1 MEELLQGTVIQLLGI
16 VIGGILA
23 IASAYMT
30 LFVAKATQK
39 AKVET
44 EKLNDERQRKM
55 INSTLNKVDE
65 LLKTNIIALENT
77 VKKDMLELIADGK
90 IEKDELKKLAQDV
103 KENVLNQL
111 GNDSLAILNDSLAL
125 TSANFSSILASK
137 YPLTSPKES
146 FKIAN
151 ESLPN

>member
-1 MEELLQGTVIQLLGI
+1 MEELLQNTVIQLLGI

-39 AKVET
+39 AKAET
-44 EKLNDERQRKM
+44 EKLNDERQRKI
-55 INSTLNKVDE
+55 INATLNKVDE
-65 LLKTNIIALENT
+65 LLRTNIIALENT
-77 VKKDMLELIADGK
+77 VKKDMLVLIEDGK

-111 GNDSLAILNDSLAL
+111 GDDSLAILNDTLGDVNGYLEVRIEEKLAEIK
-125 TSANFSSILASK
+125 A
-137 YPLTSPKES
+137 KE
-146 FKIAN
+146 I
-151 ESLPN
+151 

>member
-39 AKVET
+39 AKAET
-44 EKLNDERQRKM
+44 EKLNDERQRKI
-55 INSTLNKVDE
+55 INATLNRVDE
-65 LLKTNIIALENT
+65 LLRTNIIALENT
-77 VKKDMLELIADGK
+77 AKKDMLALIDDGK

-103 KENVLNQL
+103 KINVLNQL
-111 GNDSLAILNDSLAL
+111 GEDSLAILNDTLGDVNGYLEARIEEKLAE
-125 TSANFSSILASK
+125 IK
-137 YPLTSPKES
+137 VKG
-146 FKIAN
+146 I
-151 ESLPN
+151 

>member
-1 MEELLQGTVIQLLGI
+1 MEELLQDTIIQLLGI

-39 AKVET
+39 AKAET
-44 EKLNDERQRKM
+44 EKLNDERQRK
-55 INSTLNKVDE
+55 IVNATLNKVDE
-65 LLKTNIIALENT
+65 LLRTNIIALENT
-77 VKKDMLELIADGK
+77 TKKDMLSLIYDGK

-111 GNDSLAILNDSLAL
+111 GDDSLAILNDTLGDVNGYL
-125 TSANFSSILASK
+125 EVRI
-137 YPLTSPKES
+137 EE
-146 FKIAN
+146 KIAKKKKKN
-151 ESLPN
+151 I

>member
-1 MEELLQGTVIQLLGI
+1 MEELLQGTVVQLLGI
-16 VIGGILA
+16 VLGGILT

-30 LFVAKATQK
+30 LFVAKATQR

-44 EKLNDERQRKM
+44 EKLNDERQRK
-55 INSTLNKVDE
+55 IVNATLDKVDE

-90 IEKDELKKLAQDV
+90 IEKDELKKLAKDV

-111 GNDSLAILNDSLAL
+111 GEDSLAVLNNAL
-125 TSANFSSILASK
+125 GDVNGYLEARIEEKLVEIKSTMIK
-137 YPLTSPKES
+137 
-146 FKIAN
+146 
-151 ESLPN
+151 

>member
-1 MEELLQGTVIQLLGI
+1 MEELLQGTVVQLLGI

-30 LFVAKATQK
+30 LFVAKATQR
-39 AKVET
+39 AKIET
-44 EKLNDERQRKM
+44 EKLNDERQRK
-55 INSTLNKVDE
+55 IVNATLDKVDE

-90 IEKDELKKLAQDV
+90 IEKDELKKLAKNV

-111 GNDSLAILNDSLAL
+111 GEDSLAILNDTLGDVNGYLEARIEEKLVEIKS
-125 TSANFSSILASK
+125 TVIK
-137 YPLTSPKES
+137 
-146 FKIAN
+146 
-151 ESLPN
+151 